1 MPCRFTGKVYR
12 NTMNSE
18 IKIIE
23 NNSLEKLL
31 SNLILCLNLLVFTI
45 IFLLDV
51 TYITVGK
58 VIRI

>member
-58 VIRI
+58 VIEI